1 MCTALTIATSN
12 GYHLFGRS
20 LDSSHN
26 FNLTVHFIP
35 RNYIWKNVITNKTN
49 NIKYAILG
57 MGIIS
62 DGHPLIADGFNEK
75 GLACAAL
82 NFPDYA
88 SYNKDLINGK
98 INIGPYDLILWILS
112 NCEKVS
118 EVKNALKNINIVNIP
133 FSKSTPIPLIHWLVY
148 DKDDNC
154 IVIEKTKGK
163 LKVYDN
169 KIGVLTNSPT
179 FDWQITNLRQYINL
193 TSTQPEE
200 VMWHNQQLTPLSNG
214 IGLTGFPGDFSS
226 VSRFIRAAYLKIHV
240 DVGDDELSGVTTL
253 FKVLDNTA
261 MIYGSVI
268 TSKNLK
274 FKTFYKSSM
283 CLEKGI
289 YYYNTYNNNQ
299 VTAISMFNED
309 LDTANIKVFPYRN
322 TQSIYSEN

>member
-1 MCTALTIATSN
+1 M
-12 GYHLFGRS
+12 
-20 LDSSHN
+20 
-26 FNLTVHFIP
+26 
-35 RNYIWKNVITNKTN
+35 
-49 NIKYAILG
+49 
-57 MGIIS
+57 
-62 DGHPLIADGFNEK
+62 
-75 GLACAAL
+75 
-82 NFPDYA
+82 
-88 SYNKDLINGK
+88 
-98 INIGPYDLILWILS
+98 
-112 NCEKVS
+112 
-118 EVKNALKNINIVNIP
+118 
-133 FSKSTPIPLIHWLVY
+133 
-148 DKDDNC
+148 
-154 IVIEKTKGK
+154 
-163 LKVYDN
+163 
-169 KIGVLTNSPT
+169 
-179 FDWQITNLRQYINL
+179 RQYINL

-226 VSRFIRAAYLKIHV
+226 VSRFIRAAYLKSHV
-240 DVGDDELSGVTTL
+240 DVGDDEVSGVTTL